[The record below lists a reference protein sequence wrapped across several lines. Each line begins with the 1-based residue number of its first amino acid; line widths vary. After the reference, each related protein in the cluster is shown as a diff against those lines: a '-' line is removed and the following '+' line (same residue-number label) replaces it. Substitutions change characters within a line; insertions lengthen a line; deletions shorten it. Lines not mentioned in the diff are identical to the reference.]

1 MKTIKI
7 GNKEVTIKFYYGR
20 NGKSDLLQNET
31 KCTVRIEDLPNMS
44 LKSFVG
50 IARKHDQDMF
60 CKEIA
65 RKRSLKS
72 ALRGCADRYERRLIW
87 NVYLNR

>member
-1 MKTIKI
+1 MKTVKI

-20 NGKSDLLQNET
+20 NGKSELLPNET
-31 KCTVRIEDLPNMS
+31 KCTIQIKDFAAKTSR
-44 LKSFVG
+44 SFDG

-72 ALRGCADRYERRLIW
+72 ALKGCSDRYERRFVW